1 MPKESA
7 KLPTDDIILSEKA
20 CSLILGISVESL
32 KRMRRAGQAPPAF
45 EINKY
50 RFTYSRTL
58 VLRWLQSR
66 TVEGE
71 STTIRKVEGSES

>member
-7 KLPTDDIILSEKA
+7 ALPVDDVILSERDCA
-20 CSLILGISVESL
+20 RILGISIESL

-66 TVEGE
+66 MIEGE
-71 STTIRKVEGSES
+71 SRTIKKVEGSES